1 MDQTTNFNQGATPP
15 QLQQLPNLPNATG
28 VLVLGILSIV
38 PGCFCYGLV
47 GIILGIIALSLASK
61 AGELYKQ
68 NPAAYS
74 LSSYNNM
81 KAGKVCA
88 IVGLSLSALYLI
100 VIIFYIAMYGWILTR
115 MPWEMMN

>member
-1 MDQTTNFNQGATPP
+1 MEQTNNITPGGMP
-15 QLQQLPNLPNATG
+15 PVQQMPALPNATA

-47 GIILGIIALSLASK
+47 GIILGIIALSLSSK

-68 NPAAYS
+68 NPSAYS

-88 IVGLSLSALYLI
+88 IIGLALSALYLI
-100 VIIFYIAMYGWILTR
+100 IIIFYIAMYGWVLTR
-115 MPWEMMN
+115 MPWHMMN